1 MLPVRQWFG
10 ECVLKAPKHKQKR
23 SICLPVVVMAP
34 TLNRCLARHAK
45 DCAEL
50 SATPEHF
57 KTFVEDGSL
66 MGRTKPNYSAH
77 DLARISVPVL
87 IGQSEHDEFIKREH
101 AEYLARSIP
110 NGNSLSS
117 TA

>member
-1 MLPVRQWFG
+1 
-10 ECVLKAPKHKQKR
+10 
-23 SICLPVVVMAP
+23 MAP
-34 TLNRCLARHAK
+34 SRNRRFARHAR

-50 SATPEHF
+50 AATPEHF
-57 KTFVEDGSL
+57 KTFVEDGCL

-87 IGQSEHDEFIKREH
+87 IGQSEHDEFIKDEN

-110 NGNSLSS
+110 NGNSLSA